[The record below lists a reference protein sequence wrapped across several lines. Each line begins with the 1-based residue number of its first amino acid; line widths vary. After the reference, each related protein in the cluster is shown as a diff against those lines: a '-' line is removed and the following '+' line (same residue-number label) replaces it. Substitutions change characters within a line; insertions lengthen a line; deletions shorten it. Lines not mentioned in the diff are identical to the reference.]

1 MYFMEILTLHQ
12 YKVVLF
18 VSNVFVRSRWSV
30 EMNSLFKPWVLFSFN
45 CAQIILL
52 FIARFLVQVKPCF
65 IKSFVYLF
73 SLQICLKVQ
82 YAISNVFPVGSR
94 NQTKTISAL
103 DDVDDYVIQRV
114 LVMSTWEE
122 GLAVR
127 ANSVRLRE
135 NNLAIQ
141 EKPIGK

>member
-1 MYFMEILTLHQ
+1 M
-12 YKVVLF
+12 
-18 VSNVFVRSRWSV
+18 
-30 EMNSLFKPWVLFSFN
+30 
-45 CAQIILL
+45 
-52 FIARFLVQVKPCF
+52 
-65 IKSFVYLF
+65 
-73 SLQICLKVQ
+73 VQ
-82 YAISNVFPVGSR
+82 YALSGVLPVGSR
-94 NQTKTISAL
+94 NQTTTISAL

-141 EKPIGK
+141 EKPIRLLENRCDTLLCKICLVHDSDVLLVPCMHIYILSTMSRSC